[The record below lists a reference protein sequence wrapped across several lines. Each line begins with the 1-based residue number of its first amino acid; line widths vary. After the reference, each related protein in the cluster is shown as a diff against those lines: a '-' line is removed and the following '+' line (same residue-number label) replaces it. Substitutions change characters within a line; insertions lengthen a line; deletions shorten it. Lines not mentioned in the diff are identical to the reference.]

1 MRPDVKQRVLVTG
14 GTGHLGRELIPRC
27 REHGWTVRIM
37 SRRPAPAVVYR
48 LDWATA
54 DLATGAGLD
63 AAVEGVDAI
72 AHLASL
78 PYRGRGTDRV
88 DVEGTARLLSAA
100 GRAGVSHVVYSS
112 IVGVDA
118 IPWPY
123 FRKKLAAEH
132 HVRDGS
138 VPWSIVRATQFF
150 PLVDRFL
157 EAAARLPV
165 LLAPTDVPGRPVDPR
180 DVAERIARQIARARA
195 RGSRITPVPRRSASA
210 SWPANGSRHGDD
222 ASASCTFRSRGVS
235 VARSAPARPCR
246 STPRAARGRGA
257 HGSRSGP
264 GNRGSSP
271 GASPARAA
279 AEIGP
284 RASARGTLGLPQ
296 ERARGRLRPRLSRWT
311 NSRRLPRADGA
322 SATRARRKQGGRAHA
337 FHSSPQRGHE
347 TPGSEGSP
355 LHWGTPVV
363 FVVLVYG
370 RRFGSAAGA
379 AVQTSQLSAC
389 SRTKLSDELDNRF
402 GSLVG
407 RSGVEWRLW
416 VVLDRELDRLR
427 HVVAGDQLREAQRH
441 VDTRRDSRGGD
452 DLALL
457 DDALERG
464 LGAERAQLIEEQ
476 PMRSRAQALEDTGG
490 AQQQGTS
497 TDRGRVARGLMC
509 LLDPRDK
516 LVMGLVTGPA
526 SSWDDDELGLR
537 NLAQAALGGQRQGTR
552 VGALGPRLSGDE
564 EDFGAWQAAE
574 HLVRADRV

>member
-1 MRPDVKQRVLVTG
+1 
-14 GTGHLGRELIPRC
+14 
-27 REHGWTVRIM
+27 M

-48 LDWATA
+48 LEWATA

-132 HVRDGS
+132 QVRDGS
-138 VPWSIVRATQFF
+138 IPWSIVRATQFF

-180 DVAERIARQIARARA
+180 DVAERIARQIARGPSARVEDYAGPETLSFGELADQWLAA
-195 RGSRITPVPRRSASA
+195 RGRRK
-210 SWPANGSRHGDD
+210 P
-222 ASASCTFRSRGVS
+222 SCTFRSRGVS

-257 HGSRSGP
+257 HGSRSGA

-311 NSRRLPRADGA
+311 TDSCRRQDGVGYRFA
-322 SATRARRKQGGRAHA
+322 RNRVAPVDCECEVRRYQQLRARR
-337 FHSSPQRGHE
+337 
-347 TPGSEGSP
+347 
-355 LHWGTPVV
+355 
-363 FVVLVYG
+363 
-370 RRFGSAAGA
+370 
-379 AVQTSQLSAC
+379 
-389 SRTKLSDELDNRF
+389 
-402 GSLVG
+402 
-407 RSGVEWRLW
+407 
-416 VVLDRELDRLR
+416 
-427 HVVAGDQLREAQRH
+427 
-441 VDTRRDSRGGD
+441 
-452 DLALL
+452 
-457 DDALERG
+457 
-464 LGAERAQLIEEQ
+464 
-476 PMRSRAQALEDTGG
+476 
-490 AQQQGTS
+490 
-497 TDRGRVARGLMC
+497 
-509 LLDPRDK
+509 
-516 LVMGLVTGPA
+516 
-526 SSWDDDELGLR
+526 
-537 NLAQAALGGQRQGTR
+537 
-552 VGALGPRLSGDE
+552 
-564 EDFGAWQAAE
+564 
-574 HLVRADRV
+574 